1 MTETETETETD
12 PTLIFLA
19 SANAGF
25 DHLFANNIAQARMA
39 FASPPSSSP
48 GSPFHLLGL
57 GVCAFLEAALGM
69 ESGLMAEAARLL
81 AASEAGAKRA
91 VADAKARKGAV
102 TSNSNNNGIGRGD
115 GGGRF
120 APGLEYEI
128 LQADAVVLLGL
139 THALSCVFSLLPLTL
154 LFILYSFIPY

>member
-1 MTETETETETD
+1 
-12 PTLIFLA
+12 
-19 SANAGF
+19 
-25 DHLFANNIAQARMA
+25 
-39 FASPPSSSP
+39 
-48 GSPFHLLGL
+48 
-57 GVCAFLEAALGM
+57 M

-154 LFILYSFIPY
+154 LFILYSFILY